1 MISVLDLCL
10 DIDLKLNKQASV
22 EHQSIPNENKI
33 VFLNQAQIK
42 LIKKKVN
49 TNNNYQLGF
58 DAFLK
63 RYEDL
68 QGLVVPYTALNVTD
82 VGDKLNSYTAD
93 ITALPVDKKY
103 LFPIDIYVLA
113 DQGCCTDRLLN
124 VIDIVRHADITRL
137 FYESNWMPNF
147 AWQETLA
154 TISDNKI
161 YVYSDESKS
170 FTINKLY
177 LSYLRYPRK
186 IDIAGYFHLDGTASS
201 DVDCELPEYLRDELV
216 DLAIKEIAMATE
228 NQTAVQYTIQRNKEN
243 E

>member
-68 QGLVVPYTALNVTD
+68 QGLVVPYTIKWYCD
-82 VGDKLNSYTAD
+82 QSY
-93 ITALPVDKKY
+93 
-103 LFPIDIYVLA
+103 F
-113 DQGCCTDRLLN
+113 
-124 VIDIVRHADITRL
+124 
-137 FYESNWMPNF
+137 
-147 AWQETLA
+147 
-154 TISDNKI
+154 
-161 YVYSDESKS
+161 
-170 FTINKLY
+170 
-177 LSYLRYPRK
+177 
-186 IDIAGYFHLDGTASS
+186 
-201 DVDCELPEYLRDELV
+201 
-216 DLAIKEIAMATE
+216 
-228 NQTAVQYTIQRNKEN
+228 RNHN
-243 E
+243 NRFDHVHR